1 LKRRPIYRCKSDP
14 QGFCSKTRGS
24 EIQIREG
31 AIKEFADHGFHGAS
45 TQGIA
50 DRAGITKNKLHYHIE
65 SKEELYQ
72 QVLKHVIDIWDELFT
87 GIDHT
92 QGPEVF
98 LTDYIARKIHFSL
111 THPAE
116 VKMFTGEVMRGAP
129 FLLDHWAG
137 SREVSRAAAKQLQR
151 WVSDGLI
158 RTVDPM
164 LLQFNIW
171 AMTEAYAVLGPEVR
185 YMLNLEAD
193 AALDE
198 GKICKEVTDLII
210 HGLRP

>member
-1 LKRRPIYRCKSDP
+1 MTRPDLAQKRADLKL
-14 QGFCSKTRGS
+14 
-24 EIQIREG
+24 QIREA
-31 AIKEFADHGFHGAS
+31 AIKEFAEHGLAGTS

-72 QVLKHVIDIWDELFT
+72 QALDHVLTIWAEMFS
-87 GIDHT
+87 GIDLN
-92 QGPEVF
+92 QGPEIF
-98 LTDYIARKIHFSL
+98 LADYIARKIRFSL

-129 FLLDHWAG
+129 FLREHWAG
-137 SREVSRAAAKQLQR
+137 SRDVTHAAAAQIQK
-151 WVSDGLI
+151 WVADGSI
-158 RTVDPM
+158 RPVDPM

-171 AMTEAYAVLGPEVR
+171 AMTEAYAVLGPELR
-185 YMLNLEAD
+185 FMLDLDEG

-198 GKICKEVTDLII
+198 DAICAEVTALVVR
-210 HGLRP
+210 GLRPDRETARA